1 MTLIA
6 HPPLAYMNPPTS
18 EATNPVPAPVSAPD
32 HPQATGPS
40 LSCLDQVEHELEQVP
55 PCLLGQMKKAKF
67 GLAQLRC
74 ELAEIR
80 QVFNNQNDWLLRS
93 ELVMENLER

>member
-1 MTLIA
+1 
-6 HPPLAYMNPPTS
+6 
-18 EATNPVPAPVSAPD
+18 
-32 HPQATGPS
+32 
-40 LSCLDQVEHELEQVP
+40 
-55 PCLLGQMKKAKF
+55 MKKAKF
-67 GLAQLRC
+67 GLAQLRH